1 MFEFNFNS
9 SLEKNLNKLK
19 MEYLNVNSNVKI
31 INIEDNLKLD
41 LLIKYYLNYFSLKK
55 ANLEMSFP
63 KGTSLIEPL
72 LNQLESDILVSFKND
87 YENFDLEILGLRS
100 FSFLYFN
107 NLYDYSSI
115 NDFNEVIINKN
126 FREIL
131 LLESF
136 KDYINH
142 NSDLCNFLINYI
154 YDDKYDENIY
164 LLFKYLSKN
173 DILYNLGF
181 LGNVYFNIDVL
192 NDSKKTI
199 LCNDMVNYLLSEN
212 EFCKVILD
220 NKKLINQYNKIDF
233 DDFKS
238 FYESFNNGS
247 DLSRLII
254 GIYNM
259 LYSSN
264 NHFYVLNLDLLK
276 DSNVD
281 FDYKNL
287 FKNLSDDCLNRFKK
301 LLIKYLDMK
310 SSN

>member
-31 INIEDNLKLD
+31 LNIEDNLKLD

-154 YDDKYDENIY
+154 YDDKYDEDIY

-181 LGNVYFNIDVL
+181 LGNVYFNIDIL

-199 LCNDMVNYLLSEN
+199 ICNDMVNYLLSEN

-264 NHFYVLNLDLLK
+264 NHFYVFNLDLLK